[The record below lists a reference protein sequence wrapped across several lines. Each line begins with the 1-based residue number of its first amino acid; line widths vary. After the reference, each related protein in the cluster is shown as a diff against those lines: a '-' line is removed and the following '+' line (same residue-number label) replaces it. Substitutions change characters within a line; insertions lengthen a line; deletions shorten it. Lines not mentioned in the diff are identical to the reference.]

1 MIEPLLLLGVPTR
14 IFHMSTSRELANHL
28 NYFRMKTVGIRR
40 VPEVAYNQYKS
51 KFEAPSESEGARLSG
66 P

>member
-1 MIEPLLLLGVPTR
+1 
-14 IFHMSTSRELANHL
+14 MSTSRELANHL